1 MNKILSIIALCA
13 ALLSVNVYAHDDHG
27 VISGQ
32 KALSI
37 AAKSI
42 NKMTFKD
49 VGFAVVKLDDTWMSP
64 DKSQFAITHVDL

>member
-32 KALSI
+32 KALKTLFNQDNEALVDIIS
-37 AAKSI
+37 AS
-42 NKMTFKD
+42 
-49 VGFAVVKLDDTWMSP
+49 G
-64 DKSQFAITHVDL
+64 HVDLKSNLIKS

>member
-32 KALSI
+32 KALS
-37 AAKSI
+37 
-42 NKMTFKD
+42 NKNAF
-49 VGFAVVKLDDTWMSP
+49 
-64 DKSQFAITHVDL
+64 